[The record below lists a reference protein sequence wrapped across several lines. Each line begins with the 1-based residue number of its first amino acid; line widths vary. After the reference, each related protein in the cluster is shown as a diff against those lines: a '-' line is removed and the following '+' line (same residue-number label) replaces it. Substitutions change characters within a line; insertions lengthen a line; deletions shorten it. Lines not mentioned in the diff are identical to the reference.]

1 MGGNSKLNE
10 VNVKT
15 MRDILVVEDHP
26 LVAEATQALL
36 STLSVGRVVIC
47 ESEEEALARLS
58 ERNDWFRIF
67 LDVSVPGADGLSLVH
82 HVHRQGFS
90 PRSAVVTASENK
102 HWRAEVEAMGFLG
115 YVVKTAN
122 VDDFSFALQEVLEGR
137 FNFAE
142 NPSEHQAFQLTR
154 KQVEILSL
162 LSTGTPATDI
172 SRVLKMPCAV
182 VNNHIQA
189 IFHALRSPNIEQAIA
204 TGIRM
209 GHLPL
214 LNPP

>member
-1 MGGNSKLNE
+1 
-10 VNVKT
+10 

-26 LVAEATQALL
+26 LVAEATKALL

-47 ESEEEALARLS
+47 ESEEEALARLA
-58 ERNDWFRIF
+58 ERSDWFRIF

-82 HVHRQGFS
+82 HVHRQGLS
-90 PRSAVVTASENK
+90 PRSAIVTASENR

-115 YVVKTAN
+115 YVLKTAN

-142 NPSEHQAFQLTR
+142 NPREHQAFQLTR
-154 KQVEILSL
+154 KQIEILGL
-162 LSTGTPATDI
+162 LSTGIQAIDI
-172 SRVLKMPCAV
+172 SRALKMPCSV

-189 IFHALRSPNIEQAIA
+189 IFHALRASNIDQAVA

-209 GHLPL
+209 GHLPAP
-214 LNPP
+214 NAP